1 MLPRL
6 FRLGGIKMTNKKE
19 IRITGSAVYP
29 ITVGE
34 NAIISEPDGS
44 TRRTSVVV
52 NVEEISDSEIKFE
65 TQNSIYYL
73 RLKKQKPLAGI
84 ILKKLFEMRE
94 RQC

>member
-6 FRLGGIKMTNKKE
+6 FRLGGIKMTYKKE
-19 IRITGSAVYP
+19 IKITGSAVYP

-34 NAIISEPDGS
+34 NAIISESDGS

-52 NVEEISDSEIKFE
+52 KVEEISDSEIKFE

-73 RLKKQKPLAGI
+73 RLKKQESLAGI

>member
-6 FRLGGIKMTNKKE
+6 FRLGGIKMTYKKE
-19 IRITGSAVYP
+19 IKITGSAVYP

-34 NAIISEPDGS
+34 NAIISESDGS

-52 NVEEISDSEIKFE
+52 KVEEISDSEIKFE

-73 RLKKQKPLAGI
+73 RLKKQEPLAGI